1 MLADYRRYRAHR
13 MNDGP
18 MHALTLEK
26 LRHET
31 RFVCLV
37 SNRDTAKRLASAAM
51 ILGICWY
58 AGLQLAA
65 VVTAGLILGFEICGM
80 VIQMR
85 MPDRDEDISI
95 GLMSAMWITNIP
107 STIAYLLPA
116 LMLATQPS
124 VALLL
129 GGMLWIFGVYVHIS
143 NTFVSLPIYNWSQM
157 IPAFL
162 TSFAMFWL
170 ASGTEFQA
178 SDMIDWGITTALAL
192 VYGINTIE
200 TLTRQK
206 DTQTALDAARTEANA
221 RLRTLEHL
229 NQHDALTGLLNR
241 NAFDA
246 GLEQLL
252 AKRGHSQ
259 TLVVFLMDLDG
270 FKPINDTYSHK
281 AGDTVLI
288 EVGKRLRQVAGD
300 TGIVARFGGD
310 EFAMAFS
317 MIDTEVMAQQLAD
330 QVAEVLQQPIPYGER
345 ILEVGVSIGIN
356 LTGNGDDTIGGLCI
370 GADQAMYQAKVE
382 MGKSWVM
389 YDAKALPQRLSLTD
403 RHMLLQAMA
412 SGEIRPYYQ
421 PKVDLTQGTIC
432 GFEALAR
439 WQHPDLG
446 LRPPS
451 AFLRQINELGLQGDF
466 LLHMAR
472 QILADVSTIVDD
484 GLDPGQVSINIPEVA
499 LATHSGTRDLDA
511 VLAAFPLAAGHIT
524 FEITEDVFIARSGEM
539 IKNSIKHFRRAGV
552 RISLDDFGTG
562 FASFQHLRQLEFD
575 ELKIDTS
582 FVQGLGVDPAAEVL
596 VGGFLSIASGLGVQV
611 IAEGVETSDQLHRL
625 RQLGGKFAQGYL
637 FGRAMPLDEARILLF
652 SELARILPAT
662 EALR

>member
-1 MLADYRRYRAHR
+1 
-13 MNDGP
+13 

-31 RFVCLV
+31 RFVSLV
-37 SNRDTAKRLASAAM
+37 STRDTAKRLASAAM
-51 ILGICWY
+51 ILGICWH
-58 AGLQLAA
+58 AGLQTAA
-65 VVTAGLILGFEICGM
+65 LQMAGLILMFEICGKI
-80 VIQMR
+80 IQSR
-85 MPDRDEDISI
+85 MPDRDEDISL
-95 GLMSAMWITNIP
+95 GLMAAMWVTNIP

-124 VALLL
+124 VALLV

-157 IPAFL
+157 IPAFS
-162 TSFAMFWL
+162 TSFVMFWL
-170 ASGTEFQA
+170 AAGTTFEA
-178 SDMIDWGITTALAL
+178 SDMIDWAITSALAM

-241 NAFDA
+241 SAFDA
-246 GLEQLL
+246 ELELL
-252 AKRGHSQ
+252 
-259 TLVVFLMDLDG
+259 LVRRPPTQRLAVFLMDLDG

-288 EVGKRLRQVAGD
+288 EVGQRLRAAAGD
-300 TGIVARFGGD
+300 GGIVARFGGD
-310 EFAMAFS
+310 EFAIAVN
-317 MIDTEVMAQQLAD
+317 MIDSETAAQKLAD
-330 QVAEVLQQPIPYGER
+330 HIAESLQKPIRYGER

-356 LTGNGDDTIGGLCI
+356 LTGIADDSVGGLCT

-382 MGKSWVM
+382 MGKNWVM
-389 YDAKALPQRLSLTD
+389 YDPDALPHRLSLTD
-403 RHMLLQAMA
+403 RHILLRAM
-412 SGEIRPYYQ
+412 SLGEIRPFYQ
-421 PKVDLTQGTIC
+421 PKVDLASGAIC

-439 WQHPDLG
+439 WQHPELG

-451 AFLRQINELGLQGDF
+451 TFLRQINELGLQGDF

-472 QILADVSTIVDD
+472 RILTDVSTMVND

-511 VLAAFPLAAGHIT
+511 ILSEFPLSAGHIT

-611 IAEGVETSDQLHRL
+611 IAEGVETPDQLHRL

-637 FGRAMPLDEARILLF
+637 FGRAMPLDEARILLY
-652 SELARILPAT
+652 SELARVEPSLAMG
-662 EALR
+662 EAQR

>member
-1 MLADYRRYRAHR
+1 MQ
-13 MNDGP
+13 
-18 MHALTLEK
+18 ALTLEK

-31 RFVCLV
+31 RFVSLV
-37 SNRDTAKRLASAAM
+37 STRDTAKRLASAAM
-51 ILGICWY
+51 ILGICRY
-58 AGLQLAA
+58 AGMVQVVLVMAA
-65 VVTAGLILGFEICGM
+65 LILLFEVFGK
-80 VIQMR
+80 VIAVL
-85 MPDRDEDISI
+85 MPDRDQDIGP
-95 GLMSAMWITNIP
+95 GLMLAMWLTNIP
-107 STIAYLLPA
+107 STITYLLPA

-129 GGMLWIFGVYVHIS
+129 GGMLWVFGVYVHIS
-143 NTFVSLPIYNWSQM
+143 NTFVSLPFYNWSQM

-162 TSFAMFWL
+162 SAFAMFWL
-170 ASGTEFQA
+170 ASGTEFLP
-178 SDMIDWGITTALAL
+178 STMIDWGITSVLAL
-192 VYGINTIE
+192 VYGINTVE

-241 NAFDA
+241 SAFDQ
-246 GLEQLL
+246 GLELLL
-252 AKRGHSQ
+252 AKRTPTQ
-259 TLVVFLMDLDG
+259 RLAVLLMDLDG

-288 EVGKRLRQVAGD
+288 EVGERLRIAAGD
-300 TGIVARFGGD
+300 AGIVARFGGD
-310 EFAMAFS
+310 EFAMAVS
-317 MIDTEVMAQQLAD
+317 LTDIESSAQKLAD
-330 QVAEVLQQPIPYGER
+330 HVAEVVQQPIRYGER

-356 LTGNGDDTIGGLCI
+356 MTGIGDDSVGGLCT
-370 GADQAMYQAKVE
+370 GADLAMYQAKVE
-382 MGKSWVM
+382 MGKNWVI
-389 YDAKALPQRLSLTD
+389 YDPAALPQRLSLTD
-403 RHMLLQAMA
+403 RHVLLRAMA
-412 SGEIRPYYQ
+412 TGEIRPYYQ
-421 PKVDLTQGTIC
+421 PKIDLLRGAVC

-439 WQHPDLG
+439 WQHPELG
-446 LRPPS
+446 LRPPV

-466 LLHMAR
+466 LLHMAH
-472 QILADVSTIVDD
+472 QILTDISALVDD

-511 VLAAFPLAAGHIT
+511 ILAAFPLSAGHIT

-539 IKNSIKHFRRAGV
+539 IKNSIKHFRQAGV

-596 VGGFLSIASGLGVQV
+596 VGGFLTIASGLGVQV
-611 IAEGVETSDQLHRL
+611 IAEGVETPEQLYRL

-637 FGRAMPLDEARILLF
+637 FGRAMPLDEARVLLF
-652 SELARILPAT
+652 AEQTRVYPVAASGEVPR
-662 EALR
+662 

>member
-1 MLADYRRYRAHR
+1 
-13 MNDGP
+13 
-18 MHALTLEK
+18 MHVLTLEK

-31 RFVCLV
+31 RFVSLV
-37 SNRDTAKRLASAAM
+37 STRDTAKRLASATM

-58 AGLQLAA
+58 AGLGQSVLSMAA
-65 VVTAGLILGFEICGM
+65 LILTFEVSGK
-80 VIQMR
+80 VIAAK
-85 MPDRDEDISI
+85 MPARDEDI
-95 GLMSAMWITNIP
+95 GLGLLLAMWLTNIP

-143 NTFVSLPIYNWSQM
+143 NTFVALPIYNWSQM
-157 IPAFL
+157 LPAFL
-162 TSFAMFWL
+162 ASFALFWL
-170 ASGTEFQA
+170 ASTTQFVN
-178 SDMIDWGITTALAL
+178 SDMIDWGITSALAI

-200 TLTRQK
+200 TLTLQK

-221 RLRTLEHL
+221 RLRSLEHL
-229 NQHDALTGLLNR
+229 NQHDPLTGLLNR
-241 NAFDA
+241 TAFDA
-246 GLEQLL
+246 ALELL
-252 AKRGHSQ
+252 
-259 TLVVFLMDLDG
+259 LVNRPPTHRLAVFLMDLDG

-288 EVGKRLRQVAGD
+288 EVGQRLRAVAGD
-300 TGIVARFGGD
+300 RGIVARFGGD
-310 EFAMAFS
+310 EFAMAVS
-317 MIDTEVMAQQLAD
+317 MIDSETAAQKLAD
-330 QVAEVLQQPIPYGER
+330 QIAETLQKPIRYGER
-345 ILEVGVSIGIN
+345 ILEVGVSIGLN
-356 LTGNGDDTIGGLCI
+356 LTGIADDSVSGLCT

-382 MGKSWVM
+382 MGKNWVM
-389 YDAKALPQRLSLTD
+389 YDPDVLPHRLSLTD
-403 RHMLLQAMA
+403 RHVLLRAMNL
-412 SGEIRPYYQ
+412 GEIRPYYQ
-421 PKVDLTQGTIC
+421 PKVDLDSGSVC

-451 AFLRQINELGLQGDF
+451 TFLRQINELGLQGDF
-466 LLHMAR
+466 LLHMTR
-472 QILADVSTIVDD
+472 QILTDVSTMVAD
-484 GLDPGQVSINIPEVA
+484 GLDPGQMSINIPEVA

-511 VLAAFPLAAGHIT
+511 LLSEFPLAAGHIT

-539 IKNSIKHFRRAGV
+539 IKNSIKHFRRSGV

-582 FVQGLGVDPAAEVL
+582 FVQGLGIDPAAEVL

-652 SELARILPAT
+652 SELARVEPSLAMG
-662 EALR
+662 EVLG

>member
-1 MLADYRRYRAHR
+1 
-13 MNDGP
+13 

-31 RFVCLV
+31 RFVSLV
-37 SNRDTAKRLASAAM
+37 STRDVPKRLSSAVM

-58 AGLQLAA
+58 AGMAQA
-65 VVTAGLILGFEICGM
+65 VLFMAGLILFFEICGK
-80 VIQMR
+80 VISAR
-85 MPDRDEDISI
+85 MPDRDEDIGT
-95 GLMSAMWITNIP
+95 GLICAMWLTNVP

-129 GGMLWIFGVYVHIS
+129 GGMLWVFGVYVHIS

-157 IPAFL
+157 TPAFMA
-162 TSFAMFWL
+162 SFAMFWL
-170 ASGTEFQA
+170 ASDTEFLS
-178 SDMIDWGITTALAL
+178 SDMLDWGITTALAL
-192 VYGINTIE
+192 VYGINTIK

-241 NAFDA
+241 SAFDA
-246 GLEQLL
+246 ALEQLL
-252 AKRGHSQ
+252 TKRPATQ
-259 TLVVFLMDLDG
+259 RLAVFLMDLDG

-288 EVGKRLRQVAGD
+288 EVSERLRLAAGD
-300 TGIVARFGGD
+300 SGIVARFGGD

-317 MIDTEVMAQQLAD
+317 LTDTETAAQKLAD
-330 QVAEVLQQPIPYGER
+330 YIVTVVQQPIRYGER
-345 ILEVGVSIGIN
+345 ILEVGVSIGIA
-356 LTGNGDDTIGGLCI
+356 LTGVAEDTVSGLCT
-370 GADQAMYQAKVE
+370 GADLAMYQAKAE
-382 MGKSWVM
+382 AGRRWVL
-389 YDAKALPQRLSLTD
+389 YDPSAIPPRLSLTD
-403 RHMLLQAMA
+403 RHNLLQAMI
-412 SGEIRPYYQ
+412 SGEIRPFYQ
-421 PKVDLTQGTIC
+421 PKVELARGAIC

-439 WQHPDLG
+439 WQHPVQG

-451 AFLRQINELGLQGDF
+451 SFLPQINDLGLQGEF

-472 QILADVSTIVDD
+472 QILTDVSTMVTD

-499 LATHSGTRDLDA
+499 LATLSGTRDLDA
-511 VLAAFPLAAGHIT
+511 VLAAFPQAAGHIT

-611 IAEGVETSDQLHRL
+611 IAEGVETQDQLHRL
-625 RQLGGKFAQGYL
+625 RQLGGKFAQGFL
-637 FGRAMPLDEARILLF
+637 FGRAMPLDEARVLLF
-652 SELARILPAT
+652 AELTRRFPAAALGDAAR
-662 EALR
+662 